1 MHFKKWFFFPK
12 KKKKVNVETNEALII
27 KKNSKARRSWPF
39 GPNSQHSFILVR
51 RQHTSVVRALALGG
65 VSTPQLLFYNQN
77 FKKHPKSG
85 YGFLKNFTTSEQ
97 LVLTYRTNC
106 SLGCKINIIIII
118 EISDILSLQFSYIAT
133 LLLISVSL
141 FPLSLPISEAQRFP
155 HATHVNHSLSLYF
168 FFLSSSLCCSLPK
181 SKILGFETLV

>member
-1 MHFKKWFFFPK
+1 MVP
-12 KKKKVNVETNEALII
+12 T
-27 KKNSKARRSWPF
+27 
-39 GPNSQHSFILVR
+39 PNIVSYLLSFILVR
-51 RQHTSVVRALALGG
+51 RQHTSVVKPLALGG
-65 VSTPQLLFYNQN
+65 LNTPQLLFYNQN

-118 EISDILSLQFSYIAT
+118 IIEISDILSLQFSYIAT

-141 FPLSLPISEAQRFP
+141 FLLSLPIAEAQRFP
-155 HATHVNHSLSLYF
+155 HATHVNHSLFLYF
-168 FFLSSSLCCSLPK
+168 FFFFPLHCVAFSPNQK
-181 SKILGFETLV
+181 F

>member
-1 MHFKKWFFFPK
+1 MVP
-12 KKKKVNVETNEALII
+12 T
-27 KKNSKARRSWPF
+27 
-39 GPNSQHSFILVR
+39 PNIVSYLLSFILVR
-51 RQHTSVVRALALGG
+51 RQHTSVVKALALRG
-65 VSTPQLLFYNQN
+65 VNTPQLLFYNQN

-141 FPLSLPISEAQRFP
+141 FLLSLRIAEAQHFP
-155 HATHVNHSLSLYF
+155 HATHINHSLSLYF
-168 FFLSSSLCCSLPK
+168 FFSFLFTVLLSPQIKNSR
-181 SKILGFETLV
+181 V